1 MKLTKN
7 NKLKVKKKNKLSYK
21 IKKSVTH
28 QKCESRVANIWWMD
42 NA

>member
-7 NKLKVKKKNKLSYK
+7 NQLKVKKKKKLSNK

-28 QKCESRVANIWWMD
+28 QKCESRVAKI
-42 NA
+42 